1 MIRRQATE
9 HADRGMAVLA
19 HASIGFG
26 LVGIGF
32 LLSLA
37 INFVIWLRS
46 RRSSFVS
53 IHAEQA
59 GAYQLA
65 VLLINIVLV
74 VVWVLMLL
82 YVFLGPSEIGEGQLS
97 IRQIL
102 AGLWLALIPLFAIW
116 YVATI
121 AYGLYGAARVASGRD
136 FWYPVFGPWAQRRA
150 ESAARKRGA
159 PPAEPAD

>member
-1 MIRRQATE
+1 MIRRRATE
-9 HADRGMAVLA
+9 GADRGLAVLA

-32 LLSLA
+32 LLGLA

-46 RRSSFVS
+46 RRSSYVS
-53 IHAEQA
+53 IQAEQA

-65 VLLINIVLV
+65 ILVINVVLIA
-74 VVWVLMLL
+74 VWLLMLL

-97 IRQIL
+97 IRQIM

-116 YVATI
+116 YVGSI
-121 AYGLYGAARVASGRD
+121 LYGLYGALKVARGGE
-136 FWYPVFGPWAQRRA
+136 FWYPIFGAWARRRA
-150 ESAARKRGA
+150 LRDGS
-159 PPAEPAD
+159 EP

>member
-1 MIRRQATE
+1 MVRRQATE
-9 HADRGMAVLA
+9 HADRGLAVLA

-26 LVGIGF
+26 LFGIGF
-32 LLSLA
+32 LLGLA

-46 RRSSFVS
+46 RRSSYLS

-65 VLLINIVLV
+65 ILVINV
-74 VVWVLMLL
+74 VVVVAWVLMLL

-102 AGLWLALIPLFAIW
+102 AGMWLALIPLFAIW

-121 AYGLYGAARVASGRD
+121 AYGLYGAARVAAGHQ

-150 ESAARKRGA
+150 ERDARKRGT
-159 PPAEPAD
+159 PPPELTG

>member
-1 MIRRQATE
+1 MIRRRTTDG
-9 HADRGMAVLA
+9 ADRGLAVLA

-32 LLSLA
+32 LLGLA
-37 INFVIWLRS
+37 INGVIWLRS
-46 RRSSFVS
+46 RRSSYVS
-53 IHAEQA
+53 IQAEQA

-65 VLLINIVLV
+65 IFVVNIVLV
-74 VVWVLMLL
+74 VVWVAMLV

-97 IRQIL
+97 IRQIM

-121 AYGLYGAARVASGRD
+121 AYGLYAAARVAAGRE

-150 ESAARKRGA
+150 ERDARKRGIR
-159 PPAEPAD
+159 PPERAD